1 MGAEREASVRVVVR
15 KESAIQDLRTLSNET
30 ERFTRATRSGLE
42 ESTRAASG
50 LVGTLKQGVG
60 MAASFFGL
68 HAGIG
73 LVRDAMQIREEFQRI
88 NFSMEAGKGILRS
101 WSASMADV
109 WAINRR
115 WGQDVGALTRSYGT
129 LYEELGKGPDELASV
144 LDRVARA
151 ATASGKPIE
160 RLADLGVVLSEKWDV
175 PTEQLDDAFRTI
187 FSLTSQGGVRLEE
200 FMGQAAR
207 LGPKARKAGLSGTED
222 LANLLGF
229 MNRAE
234 QGIATPRQG
243 AMAIGGLIDLL
254 SGDSVEKT
262 QKLRKAGVR
271 GELIKGSQ
279 AIKDPFAM
287 MREIVAATGGDRSK
301 IEAGFGKS
309 SPMSDILGELARPY
323 REAVGGLPKDAT
335 SAQKRAAGL
344 EAYDRA
350 VEESRRVM
358 MDKSRYEELAA
369 QNAESASAQ
378 SARAMA
384 DLKAAMMDLVPTAT
398 AVASALR
405 DVVAFIVSLKETK
418 GGKFFGD
425 AVDALGPLG
434 MVGVGVAG
442 GGLLSVAK
450 GYLGGLG
457 AKLAGGATEAAGG
470 AVAAGEGGGKLAAM
484 RLAAAKLGAFGAFAS
499 PMLLAMGVAAAAE
512 GEGGEADLGD
522 REQMSK
528 RYRATRRYRR
538 GDNLYEVLERIEG
551 QAKPGDPMYRLR
563 TYSDGGNQLLDNVAA
578 TDEYLAGFGFTDG
591 ELENDNGQHGIST
604 PGAAVKG
611 VLGNLGAIPAPK
623 SGQSRGTRARGPA
636 YNKAIATFDKS
647 PFGRLLA
654 SMDAANA
661 RQEGQREFLASTP
674 LPPTPTGPVLD
685 GNAVAAPIVRALTS
699 GVLRVEVVN
708 TPKQGAPRNTQGP

>member
-271 GELIKGSQ
+271 GELIKG
-279 AIKDPFAM
+279 AGAVKDPFDM
-287 MREIVAATGGDRSK
+287 MREIVAATGGDRGK
-301 IEAGFGKS
+301 IEQAFGRG
-309 SPMSDILGELARPY
+309 SPMADVLTELARPY
-323 REAVGGLPKDAT
+323 RDAAAGGGTPAE
-335 SAQKRAAGL
+335 KRAAGL
-344 EAYDRA
+344 KAYDDA
-350 VEESRRVM
+350 VNESRRVM
-358 MDKSRYEELAA
+358 MSKSRYEEIAA
-369 QNAESASAQ
+369 ERSQEAGANVE
-378 SARAMA
+378 RAMA
-384 DLKAAMMDLVPTAT
+384 SVKEAFTKPEVLNAATQLANSLAALTVKVAEFTDSELFKKTAGIVDKA
-398 AVASALR
+398 
-405 DVVAFIVSLKETK
+405 
-418 GGKFFGD
+418 
-425 AVDALGPLG
+425 GP
-434 MVGVGVAG
+434 
-442 GGLLSVAK
+442 GGLLAGWLSWKGLQAAGRHVAEGVTSGGGGEKLLVAK
-450 GYLGGLG
+450 KMVELFGGFG
-457 AKLAGGATEAAGG
+457 TFAGPMLAPM
-470 AVAAGEGGGKLAAM
+470 AVAGLAEANRPVRM
-484 RLAAAKLGAFGAFAS
+484 IGSRTLS
-499 PMLLAMGVAAAAE
+499 PSRRMEVFHRAAAADGGGGGSGAGNAPALGQWWKRVLDE
-512 GEGGEADLGD
+512 RGEQLGEDVPLTDEEIAEWQKEDQQRAGMGDGSVKKGLGLLRPGHAID
-522 REQMSK
+522 QAGIMTAQILAAK
-528 RYRATRRYRR
+528 RGRSPLQ
-538 GDNLYEVLERIEG
+538 NLAYSVAPGIAGAGVGPLASLTLAGQIEG
-551 QAKPGDPMYRLR
+551 ANRQAEARASMMDAR
-563 TYSDGGNQLLDNVAA
+563 
-578 TDEYLAGFGFTDG
+578 
-591 ELENDNGQHGIST
+591 
-604 PGAAVKG
+604 G
-611 VLGNLGAIPAPK
+611 VGPAP
-623 SGQSRGTRARGPA
+623 GVALEALP
-636 YNKAIATFDKS
+636 NAIA
-647 PFGRLLA
+647 
-654 SMDAANA
+654 N
-661 RQEGQREFLASTP
+661 
-674 LPPTPTGPVLD
+674 
-685 GNAVAAPIVRALTS
+685 PIVRALVALQT
-699 GVLRVEVVN
+699 GTLRVEVVN

>member
-271 GELIKGSQ
+271 GELIKG
-279 AIKDPFAM
+279 AGAVKDPFDM
-287 MREIVAATGGDRSK
+287 MREIVAATGGDRGK
-301 IEAGFGKS
+301 IEQAFGRG
-309 SPMSDILGELARPY
+309 SPMADVLTELARPY
-323 REAVGGLPKDAT
+323 RDAAAGGGTPAE
-335 SAQKRAAGL
+335 KRAAGL
-344 EAYDRA
+344 KAYDDA
-350 VEESRRVM
+350 VNESRRVM
-358 MDKSRYEELAA
+358 MSKSRYEEIAA
-369 QNAESASAQ
+369 ERSKEAGANV
-378 SARAMA
+378 ARAMGE
-384 DLKAAMMDLVPTAT
+384 LKAAITRPEFLDAITSAAKGLSDVAIWAAKIAGSPTAKQIGELAKDAT
-398 AVASALR
+398 PGGILAAYAGAKSAPGFAR
-405 DVVAFIVSLKETK
+405 W
-418 GGKFFGD
+418 FFG
-425 AVDALGPLG
+425 
-434 MVGVGVAG
+434 VGEGAG
-442 GGLLSVAK
+442 A
-450 GYLGGLG
+450 
-457 AKLAGGATEAAGG
+457 AAGG
-470 AVAAGEGGGKLAAM
+470 AAGAKAAGGALAGAKGAGVSAVGLGMRGALAGLGMALFMEGDGYNPEATLEQREKALRKYRVVDEYAQGSRKYQVYRSGERAPDGSYAYRKRIMDETGATLDIQKMTAEDLARYVPRFGGEMKGDALLRPGHAIDQAGIMSARILAAK
-484 RLAAAKLGAFGAFAS
+484 RGRSPLQELAFSAAPGIAGAGVGPLASLVLAGQIEGANRQAEARAS
-499 PMLLAMGVAAAAE
+499 MMDARGVGPAPGVAL
-512 GEGGEADLGD
+512 EALP
-522 REQMSK
+522 
-528 RYRATRRYRR
+528 
-538 GDNLYEVLERIEG
+538 N
-551 QAKPGDPMYRLR
+551 
-563 TYSDGGNQLLDNVAA
+563 
-578 TDEYLAGFGFTDG
+578 
-591 ELENDNGQHGIST
+591 
-604 PGAAVKG
+604 
-611 VLGNLGAIPAPK
+611 
-623 SGQSRGTRARGPA
+623 
-636 YNKAIATFDKS
+636 AIA
-647 PFGRLLA
+647 
-654 SMDAANA
+654 N
-661 RQEGQREFLASTP
+661 
-674 LPPTPTGPVLD
+674 
-685 GNAVAAPIVRALTS
+685 PIVRALVALQT
-699 GVLRVEVVN
+699 GTLRVEVVN